1 MHKQEENNNKKS
13 NTLIRVHEYTD
24 YSQWLVDKHF
34 EEVEKGKDTTLIKT
48 QVDFWN
54 ETYKGDKERKK
65 WVSALFVF
73 IALGVV
79 IAVFTLL
86 LFLPIWEG
94 TLDTI
99 KNLNEIRIA
108 LVTYLLAEKTA
119 IGAYLGFKKTKEG

>member
-1 MHKQEENNNKKS
+1 MEDNNNNKKS

-34 EEVEKGKDTTLIKT
+34 AELEKGKDTTLIRT

-73 IALGVV
+73 IALGIV

>member
-1 MHKQEENNNKKS
+1 MNKQEDNNKKS
-13 NTLIRVHEYTD
+13 NTLIRVHEYTN

-94 TLDTI
+94 TLDTV

-119 IGAYLGFKKTKEG
+119 IGAYLGFKKTKE

>member
-1 MHKQEENNNKKS
+1 MKCISKKITIKKS

-119 IGAYLGFKKTKEG
+119 IGAYLGFKKTKE

>member
-1 MHKQEENNNKKS
+1 MHKQEDNNKKS

-119 IGAYLGFKKTKEG
+119 IGAYLGFKKTKE

>member
-1 MHKQEENNNKKS
+1 MHKQEDNNKKS

-94 TLDTI
+94 TLDTV

-119 IGAYLGFKKTKEG
+119 IGAYLGFKKTKE